1 MTEEKKTE
9 ENAAEEDWG
18 VEKPKGGIA
27 IETKV
32 GLCLICILLSA
43 FGLVV
48 YQKINR
54 PQEDVAINSPA
65 EENGEQESAGE
76 SDPFANGESQTENS
90 DQLAGQGS
98 DFTSGA
104 GDSGFSTPQDS
115 QNQETAFT
123 SQETQ
128 PAGGEQLAQNEFDNN
143 GFDNFDNQST
153 FNNQSEPAPANEMA
167 ANQTNNGFE
176 SFDQPA
182 AGNNEFGDAA
192 QNDFNSEMPNQSE
205 PATFDN
211 SQADPFA
218 GGDQFAQQQP
228 GNAAMQN
235 AAPQNDFN
243 AGADAGFPPE
253 PAGTDS
259 GLMEQPAANEFG
271 QADTGATGAVP
282 VEEDPFGAAST
293 EPAQA
298 MPQQAKPAID
308 NEFGNFDVAEGN
320 SSAQMQNSSELP
332 PQRTKVNITEISS
345 QSEPDPF
352 GNAGFDQTEPQTT
365 AGQMENTNE
374 FGSQTP
380 AATAENFEQPQAS
393 EFSEPQMAEGG
404 DRFGDFRAEEF
415 SAEQAESVTT
425 VKRPAASI
433 DSGTFEESAMT
444 AERAGQARGLFDGPA
459 PTQEVS
465 TQEEFGALQQE
476 SFNQPTAAAVGG
488 EYVVQN
494 GENFWTISKKLYG
507 TGRYFQ
513 LLARIN
519 KGRVSDPRKM
529 RPGLKLIAPN
539 HAAIEA
545 QYQAS
550 HKTSQTTVSEF
561 SGSNTVRKPGKP
573 SGFFI
578 SQDGRPMYRVG
589 GNDTLTDISQRHL
602 GRSSRWYQ
610 IYQMNRQ
617 RLQNPNKLQ
626 IGTELQLPYDAS
638 RVSLVPGNS
647 SSR

>member
-9 ENAAEEDWG
+9 ETAEEDWG

-54 PQEDVAINSPA
+54 PQEALAVNSPA
-65 EENGEQESAGE
+65 EDGTGEQTPGE
-76 SDPFANGESQTENS
+76 ADPFAEGNGENNGAAEVTEQS
-90 DQLAGQGS
+90 A
-98 DFTSGA
+98 DFNTGG
-104 GDSGFSTPQDS
+104 GDSGFSTPQEN
-115 QNQETAFT
+115 QNQDNAFGA
-123 SQETQ
+123 QEQQ
-128 PAGGEQLAQNEFDNN
+128 PAGDQFAQK
-143 GFDNFDNQST
+143 GFDNFNNQST
-153 FNNQSEPAPANEMA
+153 FNNQSEPAQSTEMA

-182 AGNNEFGDAA
+182 AGKNEFGNPA
-192 QNDFNSEMPNQSE
+192 QNDFNAGMQNQAE

-211 SQADPFA
+211 AQADPFA
-218 GGDQFAQQQP
+218 GGDQFAQQQKQP
-228 GNAAMQN
+228 QAAMQN
-235 AAPQNDFN
+235 DFN
-243 AGADAGFPPE
+243 SGAGSEFNAQETGS
-253 PAGTDS
+253 GS
-259 GLMEQPAANEFG
+259 GLMEQPAANEFA
-271 QADTGATGAVP
+271 QAETGNAAAVQ
-282 VEEDPFGAAST
+282 VEEDPFGASS

-298 MPQQAKPAID
+298 MPQQAEPASD
-308 NEFGNFDVAEGN
+308 NEFGNFDLAEDG
-320 SSAQMQNSSELP
+320 AGGQMQNSGGLP
-332 PQRTKVNITEISS
+332 QKTAKVNITEISS

-352 GNAGFDQTEPQTT
+352 GNAGFDQPEPQAST
-365 AGQMENTNE
+365 GQMENPNE
-374 FGSQTP
+374 FGADVS
-380 AATAENFEQPQAS
+380 TANAGNFEQPQVS
-393 EFSEPQMAEGG
+393 EFSETQETQGT

-415 SAEQAESVTT
+415 SAQQAESVTT

-433 DSGTFEESAMT
+433 DSGSFEETAMT
-444 AERAGQARGLFDGPA
+444 PEPAAQARGLFDGPA
-459 PTQEVS
+459 PTQSVS
-465 TQEEFGALQQE
+465 VQEEFGALQQE
-476 SFNQPTAAAVGG
+476 GFSQPVAAATGG

-507 TGRYFQ
+507 SGKYFQ

-519 KGRVSDPRKM
+519 KSRVSDPRTM
-529 RPGLKLIAPN
+529 RPGLKLIAPDRS
-539 HAAIEA
+539 AIEA
-545 QYQAS
+545 QYQAI
-550 HKTSQTTVSEF
+550 HKTSNQTTVSEF
-561 SGSNTVRKPGKP
+561 SGSNTVRKPGKA

-589 GNDTLTDISQRHL
+589 SNDTLTDISQRHL
-602 GRSSRWYQ
+602 GRSSRWFQ

-626 IGTELQLPYDAS
+626 IGTELQLPTDAS

>member
-1 MTEEKKTE
+1 MIGC
-9 ENAAEEDWG
+9 D
-18 VEKPKGGIA
+18 
-27 IETKV
+27 
-32 GLCLICILLSA
+32 C
-43 FGLVV
+43 
-48 YQKINR
+48 
-54 PQEDVAINSPA
+54 
-65 EENGEQESAGE
+65 
-76 SDPFANGESQTENS
+76 
-90 DQLAGQGS
+90 
-98 DFTSGA
+98 
-104 GDSGFSTPQDS
+104 
-115 QNQETAFT
+115 
-123 SQETQ
+123 
-128 PAGGEQLAQNEFDNN
+128 
-143 GFDNFDNQST
+143 
-153 FNNQSEPAPANEMA
+153 
-167 ANQTNNGFE
+167 
-176 SFDQPA
+176 
-182 AGNNEFGDAA
+182 
-192 QNDFNSEMPNQSE
+192 
-205 PATFDN
+205 
-211 SQADPFA
+211 
-218 GGDQFAQQQP
+218 
-228 GNAAMQN
+228 
-235 AAPQNDFN
+235 
-243 AGADAGFPPE
+243 
-253 PAGTDS
+253 
-259 GLMEQPAANEFG
+259 
-271 QADTGATGAVP
+271 
-282 VEEDPFGAAST
+282 
-293 EPAQA
+293 
-298 MPQQAKPAID
+298 
-308 NEFGNFDVAEGN
+308 EGCD
-320 SSAQMQNSSELP
+320 L
-332 PQRTKVNITEISS
+332 RRIY
-345 QSEPDPF
+345 
-352 GNAGFDQTEPQTT
+352 G
-365 AGQMENTNE
+365 
-374 FGSQTP
+374 
-380 AATAENFEQPQAS
+380 
-393 EFSEPQMAEGG
+393 EPQMAEGG

>member
-9 ENAAEEDWG
+9 ETAAEEDWG
-18 VEKPKGGIA
+18 VEKPKAGIA

-54 PQEDVAINSPA
+54 PQEELAVNSPA
-65 EENGEQESAGE
+65 DESGEHESTGE
-76 SDPFANGESQTENS
+76 PDPFADGNGATENT
-90 DQLAGQGS
+90 GQVAEQS
-98 DFTSGA
+98 SGFNTG
-104 GDSGFSTPQDS
+104 GDNSGFSTPQEN
-115 QNQETAFT
+115 QNQEKAFGA
-123 SQETQ
+123 QEANST
-128 PAGGEQLAQNEFDNN
+128 GGDQFAQN
-143 GFDNFDNQST
+143 GFENFDNQST
-153 FNNQSEPAPANEMA
+153 FNKQSEPAQSTEMA

-176 SFDQPA
+176 SFDQPTS
-182 AGNNEFGDAA
+182 NNEFGNPA
-192 QNDFNSEMPNQSE
+192 QNEFNSGMQNQSE

-211 SQADPFA
+211 AQADPFA

-228 GNAAMQN
+228 NAAMQGT
-235 AAPQNDFN
+235 AQQNEFN
-243 AGADAGFPPE
+243 PGADSEFST
-253 PAGTDS
+253 PASGADS
-259 GLMEQPAANEFG
+259 GLMEQPAANEFA
-271 QADTGATGAVP
+271 QAETGNPAAVQ
-282 VEEDPFGAAST
+282 VEEDPFGAASM
-293 EPAQA
+293 EPGQA
-298 MPQQAKPAID
+298 MPQQAEPAVD

-320 SSAQMQNSSELP
+320 DPAQMQNSSELP
-332 PQRTKVNITEISS
+332 AKTAKVNITEISS
-345 QSEPDPF
+345 QSDPDPF
-352 GNAGFDQTEPQTT
+352 GNAGFDQAEPQTP
-365 AGQMENTNE
+365 AGQMENANE
-374 FGSQTP
+374 FGAETP
-380 AATAENFEQPQAS
+380 AATAGNFEQPQVS
-393 EFSEPQMAEGG
+393 EFSEPQSNQSA

-415 SAEQAESVTT
+415 SAERAESVTT

-433 DSGTFEESAMT
+433 DSGSFEETAMT
-444 AERAGQARGLFDGPA
+444 PEPAAQARGLFDGPA
-459 PTQEVS
+459 PAQEVS
-465 TQEEFGALQQE
+465 TQEQFGAFQEE
-476 SFNQPTAAAVGG
+476 SFAQPTATAVGG

-507 TGRYFQ
+507 SGRYFQ

-519 KGRVSDPRKM
+519 KSRVSDPRKM
-529 RPGLKLIAPN
+529 RPGLKLIAPDRST
-539 HAAIEA
+539 IEA

-550 HKTSQTTVSEF
+550 HPTKQTTVSEF

-589 GNDTLTDISQRHL
+589 SNDTLTDISQRHL

-610 IYQMNRQ
+610 IYQINRQ

-647 SSR
+647 SGR